1 MKIEKKD
8 LPKSQLELT
17 VEITEAEY
25 QPFLIKASSV
35 ISREKNIPGFRAG
48 KAPYDV
54 VKQHFSETA
63 ILEAALDDILKHF
76 YFEIITKENLEPI
89 SFPKIDIL
97 KMAAGNPLE
106 IKITISLLPEIKLAD
121 IEKISIKKEEVKI
134 DADEIKRAI
143 ETLRENQ
150 ATEALV
156 EREAKNTDK
165 VEVDFKVSVD
175 GVVIEGGNETNYPL
189 ILGKGQM
196 IPGFEDNIIG
206 HKKNDELKFNLK
218 FPKDYHKNLAGKE
231 AEFEVK
237 LNSVYERVLPEANDE
252 WAKTF
257 FKLDTLKEL
266 EEKLRESYQ
275 QEKQRE
281 IDQKTELDLMDKII
295 EGSDIKEWSQDV
307 IKEETKKILEEFKQ
321 NMTYQGMQFDDYLK
335 HSGKTLEEL
344 EKELEPQAIKRLNS
358 SIIIREIIK
367 SQDIKA
373 DKEEIDHEIGH
384 LLETYGDKPEIKK
397 QIESSEYS
405 EHLENQIKS
414 KKALDFL
421 KEKII
426 K

>member
-17 VEITEAEY
+17 VEITETEY
-25 QPFLIKASSV
+25 QPFLIKAAGD
-35 ISREKNIPGFRAG
+35 ISKEKHIPGFRAG

-121 IEKISIKKEEVKI
+121 IEKITIKKEEVKI

-156 EREAKNTDK
+156 EREAKNSDK

-189 ILGKGQM
+189 VLGKGQM

-206 HKKNDELKFNLK
+206 KKKGEEIKFNLK
-218 FPKDYHKNLAGKE
+218 FPKDYHKNLAGKD

-237 LNSVYERVLPEANDE
+237 LNSVYERTLPEANDE

-266 EEKLRESYQ
+266 EEKLRESYA

-373 DKEEIDHEIGH
+373 DKGEIDHEIGH

-397 QIESSEYS
+397 QIESAEYS